1 MLPADCPA
9 DRPSHSNHRFSVLA
23 AAEASVMSRILEL
36 FAKRGLVPERVDAR
50 RSGLAL
56 AIDLEVADLPQD
68 TAEHILRCLSTMVT
82 VERALMIS
90 PCEAGDPAL
99 AEATLPEA
107 TLLVA
112 ALPTTTLLESSRA

>member
-1 MLPADCPA
+1 MLPADQ
-9 DRPSHSNHRFSVLA
+9 PSHSTHRFSVLA
-23 AAEASVMSRILEL
+23 AAEASVMSRTLEL

-50 RSGLAL
+50 RSGPAL

-90 PCEAGDPAL
+90 PCEAG
-99 AEATLPEA
+99 EATLPEA

-112 ALPTTTLLESSRA
+112 ALPTATLLESSRA